1 MTFSVDM
8 AGFCTRS
15 QEHKKKRKYW
25 HVKERDR
32 EIEAT
37 RDSWPDRVRPSMR
50 SNVNMTKLPEETGRA
65 AVCLGLSHL
74 SSDFV
79 LHGAELV
86 LHFRKGVAYVEF

>member
-8 AGFCTRS
+8 ADFCTRS
-15 QEHKKKRKYW
+15 QEHTKKK
-25 HVKERDR
+25 ESIGMLNG

-37 RDSWPDRVRPSMR
+37 RDSWPDRIRPSMR

-65 AVCLGLSHL
+65 AVCPGLEHL

-79 LHGAELV
+79 PHGAELV